1 MTQERFLQILQTP
14 DLLAGISYEEIKTLA
29 LAYPAVHN
37 FRVLLALKAQQTD
50 HPEFKKQLATAAAYA
65 LDRNKL
71 FLMFVPAQ
79 IVPVRAP
86 AQEEVLQ
93 LKPIEDIRKEL
104 ESKMPREKAAGAKEK
119 AKAVALDEP
128 VASPIKS
135 DIPEDKLSG
144 PVSAPSNPPAA
155 EASDLSAGMSDLSAG
170 ARWISLSQLP
180 MLRQAAE
187 NPTAPE
193 NPTTAPNSTP
203 EAESAWATSPPKPAA
218 PPAETTAPAPSHTPA
233 SEESSGISAQE
244 LAERSV
250 RLREVVASETFAR
263 LLARQGYTEKA
274 IAMYEK
280 LCLLFPDKSA
290 YFAAEIQK
298 LKK

>member
-1 MTQERFLQILQTP
+1 
-14 DLLAGISYEEIKTLA
+14 
-29 LAYPAVHN
+29 
-37 FRVLLALKAQQTD
+37 
-50 HPEFKKQLATAAAYA
+50 
-65 LDRNKL
+65 
-71 FLMFVPAQ
+71 
-79 IVPVRAP
+79 
-86 AQEEVLQ
+86 
-93 LKPIEDIRKEL
+93 
-104 ESKMPREKAAGAKEK
+104 
-119 AKAVALDEP
+119 
-128 VASPIKS
+128 
-135 DIPEDKLSG
+135 
-144 PVSAPSNPPAA
+144 
-155 EASDLSAGMSDLSAG
+155 
-170 ARWISLSQLP
+170 
-180 MLRQAAE
+180 MLGQAAE

-218 PPAETTAPAPSHTPA
+218 PPAETIAPAPSHTPA

>member
-1 MTQERFLQILQTP
+1 
-14 DLLAGISYEEIKTLA
+14 
-29 LAYPAVHN
+29 
-37 FRVLLALKAQQTD
+37 
-50 HPEFKKQLATAAAYA
+50 
-65 LDRNKL
+65 
-71 FLMFVPAQ
+71 
-79 IVPVRAP
+79 VPVRAP

-135 DIPEDKLSG
+135 DISEDKLSG

-155 EASDLSAGMSDLSAG
+155 DASDLSAGMSDLSAGMSDLSAGMSDLSAG

-180 MLRQAAE
+180 MLGQAAE

-218 PPAETTAPAPSHTPA
+218 PPAETIAPAPSHTPA